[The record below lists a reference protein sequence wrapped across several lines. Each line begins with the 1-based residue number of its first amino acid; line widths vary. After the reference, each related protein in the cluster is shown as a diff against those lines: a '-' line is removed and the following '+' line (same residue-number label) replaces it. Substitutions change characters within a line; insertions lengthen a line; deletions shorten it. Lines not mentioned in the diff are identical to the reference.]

1 MKSYQFNLNIGLL
14 SLFIMFC
21 IANSLIIDNNN
32 IFKGNNILS
41 KPETINLIRI
51 YQMKKVAQDE
61 IKVLKSKRDKIDKSM
76 KRLSN
81 INKDGN
87 DINIGDPIANNFFNN
102 NLSLMISLSAL
113 CIGFIFAGVFLMMA
127 YLLSEYYKLNF
138 S

>member
-1 MKSYQFNLNIGLL
+1 
-14 SLFIMFC
+14 MFC
-21 IANSLIIDNNN
+21 IANSLIINNNN

-127 YLLSEYYKLNF
+127 YLLSEYLL
-138 S
+138 